1 MVKRYGE
8 GLPKRAIVIGAS
20 SGIGLA
26 VARLLLRDGW
36 KVGVAA
42 RRKAPLEA
50 LKKGVGRA
58 GGVGSYRCY
67 HAAVASPFAYSYNGV
82 RWCRPLFLCFGHR

>member
-26 VARLLLRDGW
+26 VARLLLRDG
-36 KVGVAA
+36 
-42 RRKAPLEA
+42 
-50 LKKGVGRA
+50 
-58 GGVGSYRCY
+58 
-67 HAAVASPFAYSYNGV
+67 
-82 RWCRPLFLCFGHR
+82 